1 MYAIHLTVTGK
12 KDHLKYLLRIFT
24 EKVLKMILYYKRLMH
39 ANGIYPVGNLVVN
52 HFEVQ
57 QEALSSHVMIF
68 RDKENVHVY
77 GLRCLKIN
85 TCLICHKNQLKQNE
99 RIK

>member
-1 MYAIHLTVTGK
+1 
-12 KDHLKYLLRIFT
+12 
-24 EKVLKMILYYKRLMH
+24 MH

-77 GLRCLKIN
+77 RLKCLKIN

-99 RIK
+99 RIKYFFNARFFVLMQCCV